1 MMAKKQILG
10 VVLIAIAFITV
21 PYQVD
26 YVYENDIK
34 NGLWLQICLNSSFAL
49 AAWWGLVL
57 KK

>member
-1 MMAKKQILG
+1 MTKKQILG

-34 NGLWLQICLNSSFAL
+34 NGLWLQVCLNSSFSWAVL
-49 AAWWGLVL
+49 WWLVL